1 MHYTPTSS
9 SWLNLV
15 ERLFAE
21 ITRQQIRRGTF
32 KSVADLEAA
41 IDAWI
46 AAWNANPTPFKWSAK
61 ASAILEKTAR
71 ARQVFE
77 HSNSGAE

>member
-1 MHYTPTSS
+1 
-9 SWLNLV
+9 V

-21 ITRQQIRRGTF
+21 ISRQQIRRGAF

-46 AAWNANPTPFKWSAK
+46 AGWNAKPTPFKWSAK
-61 ASAILEKTAR
+61 ADAIIEKNAR

-77 HSNSGAE
+77 HSNSGTK